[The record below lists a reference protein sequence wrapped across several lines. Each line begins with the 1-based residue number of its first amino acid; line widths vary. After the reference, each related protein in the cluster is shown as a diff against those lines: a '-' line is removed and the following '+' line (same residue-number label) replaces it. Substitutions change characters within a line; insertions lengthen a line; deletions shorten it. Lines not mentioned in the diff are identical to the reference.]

1 MAETARLNLTVDT
14 DIPDLLTV
22 LADGE
27 RKRGQFLSDLVR
39 AIHAQQLEVTKG
51 DDLEALR
58 LQLLGLSG
66 QVKMSEVRL
75 SKVEQTVAAMMAKG

>member
-1 MAETARLNLTVDT
+1 MAETARLNLTVDS
-14 DIPDLLTV
+14 DIPDLLTI

-39 AIHAQQLEVTKG
+39 AIHAQQLEITKG

-75 SKVEQTVAAMMAKG
+75 SKIEQTVAAMMAKG

>member
-14 DIPDLLTV
+14 DIPDLLTI

-66 QVKMSEVRL
+66 QVKMSDVRL
-75 SKVEQTVAAMMAKG
+75 SKVEQTVAAMIAKG

>member
-66 QVKMSEVRL
+66 QVKMSDVRL
-75 SKVEQTVAAMMAKG
+75 SKVEQTVAAMIAKG

>member
-1 MAETARLNLTVDT
+1 MAETARLNLTVDP
-14 DIPDLLTV
+14 DIPDLLTI

-66 QVKMSEVRL
+66 QVKMSDVRL
-75 SKVEQTVAAMMAKG
+75 SKVEQTVAAMIAKG